1 MHLIPVC
8 DLSNYNNHIYIIVF
22 SSFVLFIYL
31 FILQAISTVHVPK

>member
-8 DLSNYNNHIYIIVF
+8 DLSNYNNHIYLIVF
-22 SSFVLFIYL
+22 SSFFIIYL